1 MRKLSI
7 YYTFLAILSVIL
19 ASCSVTDNLDLEKG
33 RNEADIHISDTLS
46 LVLND
51 YEALF
56 ATDGESISF
65 VDGSIDG
72 ISSLLS
78 SMEGI
83 VNFESNK
90 IDENNVSIAFDI
102 EDVSSFLSSVGSY
115 DSTLFSLDENSFTFF
130 LSLDNYDELCTL
142 IPFLEDPNFEVY
154 GPKYNEGMS
163 EDDYLEMM
171 LYILGDNA
179 PDDIRNSV
187 IQIAITAPGEIT
199 SSENVRIEGNRAIFE
214 FPLLSFL
221 LLESPLT
228 FSISW
233 Q

>member
-1 MRKLSI
+1 
-7 YYTFLAILSVIL
+7 
-19 ASCSVTDNLDLEKG
+19 
-33 RNEADIHISDTLS
+33 
-46 LVLND
+46 
-51 YEALF
+51 
-56 ATDGESISF
+56 
-65 VDGSIDG
+65 
-72 ISSLLS
+72 
-78 SMEGI
+78 MEGI